1 MTSAPPFRRAKHYV
15 GQPHII
21 SAIKDVYSTVQTDA
35 ICRALYIEARGGHG
49 KTFLLQEVPAILG
62 DDVRAA
68 QIIDLSDADT
78 RGGSAIERRIIA
90 GLRADADDTAHR
102 FSPAEVD
109 AALEEYLSTRKTY
122 DAERKLL
129 TAAAREKR
137 SQTLRKLFV
146 DGYNRLAAQHAIVL
160 SFDTTEALV
169 SEPPSYDFL
178 GDDFPTPAG
187 QVAEWVGQV
196 LPQLQHTL
204 ALFCGRPIFPPAQP
218 ILYDTSERAGLLA
231 REKLTM
237 EALSERDIE
246 AYLLAYERPDLVPQA
261 DTFYART
268 HGRPLLLTCMIQSR
282 TNPQYIESDS
292 EPIETPAAFERF
304 VLGTMLNPVMIDRRR
319 SFAQQVLAYCL
330 YVLSFAR
337 RGLSRD
343 DLAAFLREHSL
354 PDPHD
359 SLSPAQHEQIGAVL
373 DSLPEVALVKAR
385 PKTNL
390 LYLHDEVYQMID
402 LNGLPAALGLE
413 EEVLAFLIERAEAQ
427 LRAASDPAA
436 RFVAR
441 NNRLYYKLMSNVP
454 EGYRQYSF
462 DTYELF
468 NRREVD
474 HALALR
480 DELWRWLGYTI
491 YDVDAEGLIQERKP
505 NLDRVT
511 ESPLTMG
518 DIRRDDAVWLVKYYL
533 GYNKHSDAVRI
544 GGLVRQ
550 YFFELAIEHDDYFL
564 VDLNLTLGKALTLLG
579 NKTLDEALARF
590 EEAGKILVKGEQI
603 NQKFL
608 RDHVDFFR
616 GEAATLSGY
625 AKRRRSDFDGASADY
640 AVALQAYRQY
650 LERYPDP
657 HSGRFDV
664 IEALV
669 QAIINQI
676 YVDTRQGRL
685 MRARILARNLR
696 GPEFYPHLS
705 TDRQVNVLISNAIAF
720 SGSSAGADLD
730 IALQRISEAEDLV
743 SGLRNRR
750 LSAQVAMR
758 YAIVLSEKVR
768 VSNEPDLSAE
778 HYFTTAE
785 QIFEETEDSA
795 DLRAVLLEHGTF
807 YLRLGRIHE
816 INQQAHLA
824 AQNFEKANNSF
835 DRALFMSSEPDP
847 LARADLLSSKAIVY
861 RLLGDLKTTE
871 ELLAE
876 ADRVLQQAPALAY
889 AQLVA
894 GEVAYTRGRIALTRE
909 QWPKAIGYI
918 ATALARYYVYSREQS
933 LASIFHK
940 RIENLFSRMTT
951 PQIKEIRRCLTS
963 LQLIPEQRAEE
974 LQYQPPDPA
983 QWGLEWRR
991 AMGFIMDAGEAV
1003 ALSRG
1008 II

>member
-21 SAIKDVYSTVQTDA
+21 SAIKDVYSTIQANPT
-35 ICRALYIEARGGHG
+35 CRALYIEARGGHG

-78 RGGSAIERRIIA
+78 RGGSPIERRLIA
-90 GLRADADDTAHR
+90 GLRAEAGEATYR

-109 AALEEYLSTRKTY
+109 AAFEEYLSTRRTY

-129 TAAAREKR
+129 TAAEREQR
-137 SQTLRKLFV
+137 GHTLRQLFV

-187 QVAEWVGQV
+187 QVAEWVAQV

-204 ALFCGRPIFPPAQP
+204 ALFCGRPIFPPGQP

-237 EALSERDIE
+237 EALSESDIE

-282 TNPQYIESDS
+282 TNPQYIESDA

-304 VLGTMLNPVMIDRRR
+304 VLGTLLNPLMIDRRR
-319 SFAQQVLAYCL
+319 SFPQQVLAYCL

-343 DLAAFLREHSL
+343 DLAEFLRLHSL
-354 PDPHD
+354 PDAHD
-359 SLSPAQHEQIGAVL
+359 SLSPAQREQIDAVL
-373 DSLPEVALVKAR
+373 DNLPEVALVKAR

-413 EEVLAFLIERAEAQ
+413 KEVLAFLIDRAEAQ

-441 NNRLYYKLMSNVP
+441 NNRLYYKLISDVP

-468 NRREVD
+468 NRREGD

-511 ESPLTMG
+511 ETRLTMD

-533 GYNKHSDAVRI
+533 GINKYSEAVRI

-550 YFFELAIEHDDYFL
+550 YFEQEIEDDDYFL
-564 VDLNLTLGKALTLLG
+564 TDLNLTLGKALTLLG
-579 NKTLDEALARF
+579 SKTVDEALARF
-590 EEAGKILVKGEQI
+590 AEAGKILSKGEQI

-640 AVALQAYRQY
+640 AVALQVYRQY

-696 GPEFYPHLS
+696 GPEYYPHLS
-705 TDRQVNVLISNAIAF
+705 PDRQINVLISNAIAF

-785 QIFEETEDSA
+785 QIFEETGDSIS
-795 DLRAVLLEHGTF
+795 LHAVLLEHGTF

-816 INQQAHLA
+816 SNQQAHLA

-835 DRALFMSSEPDP
+835 DRALSMASEPDP

-861 RLLGDLKTTE
+861 RLLGDLDRTE
-871 ELLAE
+871 ALLAE
-876 ADRVLQQAPALAY
+876 ADSVLQQAPALAY

-909 QWPKAIGYI
+909 QWPEAIGYI

-940 RIENLFSRMTT
+940 RIENLFSRMET
-951 PQIKEIRRCLTS
+951 PEIKAIRECLS
-963 LQLIPEQRAEE
+963 DPQQIPEKRAEE
-974 LQYQPPDPA
+974 LQYQPPDPS
-983 QWGLEWRR
+983 QWGPEWHR
-991 AMGFIMDAGEAV
+991 AIDFITDASEAV